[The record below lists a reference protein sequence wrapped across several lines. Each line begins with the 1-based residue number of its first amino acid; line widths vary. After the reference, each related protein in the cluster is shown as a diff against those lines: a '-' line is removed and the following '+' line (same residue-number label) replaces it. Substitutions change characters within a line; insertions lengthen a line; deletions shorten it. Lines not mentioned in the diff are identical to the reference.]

1 MFEASEALHN
11 VEGMKKIKTML
22 FHWYSW
28 NSEVK
33 VFWIS
38 LIGWPQ
44 KKSSTYVWVLYV
56 RLDVVYYGLP
66 ACYLMNS
73 IKIALSNLIK

>member
-44 KKSSTYVWVLYV
+44 KTFSAYISYV
-56 RLDVVYYGLP
+56 RLNEVYYGLP
-66 ACYLMNS
+66 ACYLMYS